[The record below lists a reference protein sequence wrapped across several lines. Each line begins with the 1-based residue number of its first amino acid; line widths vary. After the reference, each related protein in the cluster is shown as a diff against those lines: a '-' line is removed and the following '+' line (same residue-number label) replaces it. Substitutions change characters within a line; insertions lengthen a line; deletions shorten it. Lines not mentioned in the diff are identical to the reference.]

1 MPQNFQ
7 HSLWAKKKNR
17 ALTSWYDFYVPL
29 TDQKINH
36 MVCSKTVKCYQKKKI
51 KGKVMGSVQ
60 GTQMCVHDFK
70 RGRPHSDI

>member
-36 MVCSKTVKCYQKKKI
+36 MVCSKTVKCYQKKK
-51 KGKVMGSVQ
+51 
-60 GTQMCVHDFK
+60 
-70 RGRPHSDI
+70 